1 VLRGGV
7 SWLIPT
13 FMSMGYSMDHGLR
26 LGHLA
31 ARGGHYEGVDL
42 FVLVYALLCVRRNAI
57 FSGSHLEYILSYGAF
72 A

>member
-7 SWLIPT
+7 SWLMPI

-42 FVLVYALLCVRRNAI
+42 FVLVYALFMCPTECYL
-57 FSGSHLEYILSYGAF
+57 SGSHLEYTLCYCAF